1 MIDLIED
8 YTWAD
13 EDCDLLTKT
22 QIEYHKGVRFYR
34 YSEGTKLCCPK
45 PHITIDLHF
54 ILIVIIP
61 NETIFLISISDI
73 YGLG

>member
-34 YSEGTKLCCPK
+34 YSEGTKLCCPNK
-45 PHITIDLHF
+45 TYYYRFTFQLYS
-54 ILIVIIP
+54 L
-61 NETIFLISISDI
+61 L
-73 YGLG
+73 

>member
-45 PHITIDLHF
+45 NIIF
-54 ILIVIIP
+54 IVITP

-73 YGLG
+73 YCLG

>member
-45 PHITIDLHF
+45 NILL
-54 ILIVIIP
+54 ILIVITA

-73 YGLG
+73 YCLG

>member
-45 PHITIDLHF
+45 NILL
-54 ILIVIIP
+54 ILIVITP

-73 YGLG
+73 YCLG

>member
-34 YSEGTKLCCPK
+34 YSEGTKLCCRK
-45 PHITIDLHF
+45 KHITIDLYFNYTHCY
-54 ILIVIIP
+54 
-61 NETIFLISISDI
+61 NTK
-73 YGLG
+73 

>member
-34 YSEGTKLCCPK
+34 YSEGTKCVVQKTYYYRLYS
-45 PHITIDLHF
+45 L
-54 ILIVIIP
+54 L
-61 NETIFLISISDI
+61 
-73 YGLG
+73 

>member
-45 PHITIDLHF
+45 
-54 ILIVIIP
+54 ILIVITA

-73 YGLG
+73 YCLG

>member
-45 PHITIDLHF
+45 KHITI
-54 ILIVIIP
+54 ILIVITP
-61 NETIFLISISDI
+61 NETIFLISFSDI
-73 YGLG
+73 YCLG

>member
-45 PHITIDLHF
+45 THITIILHYTHCY
-54 ILIVIIP
+54 
-61 NETIFLISISDI
+61 NTK
-73 YGLG
+73 